1 MIIRKDV
8 SKTYERL
15 FVQSSIFLDNHIG
28 IFKRPYITL
37 CAYKDAISEE
47 WYGPY
52 EIYINI
58 YDYDD
63 FGFGYGYVYRMQNE
77 EEFFNVLHE
86 LVNLMKDHEQGII
99 YWDDVI
105 SDNLFPE
112 FKSAERVVW

>member
-1 MIIRKDV
+1 MITKRSV

-37 CAYKDAISEE
+37 CAYKDAISE

-52 EIYINI
+52 EIYMHIC
-58 YDYDD
+58 DYDD
-63 FGFGYGYVYRMQNE
+63 FGYGYVYRMQNE
-77 EEFFNVLHE
+77 EEFFNILHE
-86 LVNLMKDHEQGII
+86 LINWMRDYEHGIT

-105 SDNLFPE
+105 SGNLFPE
-112 FKSAERVVW
+112 FKNIEKVMW

>member
-1 MIIRKDV
+1 MIIKKDV

-86 LVNLMKDHEQGII
+86 LVNLMKD
-99 YWDDVI
+99 DVI

>member
-1 MIIRKDV
+1 MIIEKSV

-15 FVQSSIFLDNHIG
+15 FVQSSIFLDNYTG
-28 IFKRPYITL
+28 ICGRPFITL
-37 CAYKDAISEE
+37 HAYKDAISEE

>member
-1 MIIRKDV
+1 MITKKDV

-15 FVQSSIFLDNHIG
+15 FVQSSIFLGNHIG
-28 IFKRPYITL
+28 IYERPYITL
-37 CAYKDAISEE
+37 SAYKDAISE

-52 EIYINI
+52 EIYMHVCG
-58 YDYDD
+58 YDN